1 MLASINNDSM
11 LNVFPYF
18 GSYLVVNNRCIQHH
32 ASWYKNECYGL
43 LFCFVLFWGG
53 GQVFICLNVISQ
65 AQR

>member
-1 MLASINNDSM
+1 MLASITKDSM

-43 LFCFVLFWGG
+43 LFCFVGG
-53 GQVFICLNVISQ
+53 GNKCVDV
-65 AQR
+65 

>member
-18 GSYLVVNNRCIQHH
+18 GSYLVDNNNRCIQHH

-43 LFCFVLFWGG
+43 LFCFVFFWGG
-53 GQVFICLNVISQ
+53 GTSVHMFK
-65 AQR
+65 RD

>member
-1 MLASINNDSM
+1 MLASITKDSM

-18 GSYLVVNNRCIQHH
+18 GIYLVVSNRYIQHH

-43 LFCFVLFWGG
+43 LFCFVLFWGWDKCS
-53 GQVFICLNVISQ
+53 CLNVISQ